1 MNLCHIR
8 LRQCKTALSVI
19 NVLVTASFVV
29 KFKHTCRQH
38 VDYYS
43 TLKLTTHITTV
54 RLIMILTTDSLFQL
68 GSVSVCS
75 QQIKSMKCRVDTPNL
90 VFATTR
96 TTTKKPKQSLS
107 QGNL

>member
-75 QQIKSMKCRVDTPNL
+75 QQIKSMKCRLTPPILFLQQQEQQQKNPSK
-90 VFATTR
+90 V
-96 TTTKKPKQSLS
+96 
-107 QGNL
+107 